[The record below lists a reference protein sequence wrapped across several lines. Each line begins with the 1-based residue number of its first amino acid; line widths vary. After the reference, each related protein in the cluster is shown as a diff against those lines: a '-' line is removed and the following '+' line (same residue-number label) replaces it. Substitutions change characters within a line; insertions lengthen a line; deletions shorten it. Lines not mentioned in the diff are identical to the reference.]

1 MIAHN
6 GYTDYITLALALCY
20 GCRIKFIYST
30 KFFQNNKHN
39 TLGPIG
45 LYYQR
50 FRMLIYANAMMHDAG
65 LEINYMRNIVFR

>member
-20 GCRIKFIYST
+20 GCRIKYFICST
-30 KFFQNNKHN
+30 NFGQNNKHS

-50 FRMLIYANAMMHDAG
+50 FMQMP
-65 LEINYMRNIVFR
+65 

>member
-20 GCRIKFIYST
+20 DGCRIEYFIYST
-30 KFFQNNKHN
+30 NFGQNNKHS
-39 TLGPIG
+39 TLGPMG

-50 FRMLIYANAMMHDAG
+50 FRMLTYANAMMHDVG
-65 LEINYMRNIVFR
+65 LEIN